1 MMRQDP
7 CDLMPE
13 AISDIENLPDFTYK
27 CLKNE
32 TILKSIFK
40 LNQNKLR
47 KLNGTNFYRN
57 CLSYAYK

>member
-1 MMRQDP
+1 MMRLNP

-13 AISDIENLPDFTYK
+13 AISDIENHPDFTYK

-47 KLNGTNFYRN
+47 KLNQ
-57 CLSYAYK
+57 SYEFIQLR